1 MTKSAIFPV
10 IFFVNIDFD
19 FLNSEIYANIR
30 FLTTKERMMISVLV
44 VDDHDLVRM
53 GITRMLADSPDISVV
68 GEADNGETAILL
80 AKQLKPDVILL
91 DVNMPNTGGL
101 EVTKRLLQN
110 DKNTKILAVSSLVK
124 EPYPS
129 MLIKAGV
136 NGYITKGTPLDE
148 MIKGI
153 KKIAQGGRY
162 FSADV
167 AEQLADMLSE
177 KSESPF
183 EQLSEREMQVAMMVV
198 NCQSPQQIADQLF
211 VSVKTVNTYR
221 YRIFEK
227 LNIDSDVKLTH
238 LAMRHG
244 LIQP

>member
-1 MTKSAIFPV
+1 M

-136 NGYITKGTPLDE
+136 NGYI
-148 MIKGI
+148 
-153 KKIAQGGRY
+153 
-162 FSADV
+162 
-167 AEQLADMLSE
+167 
-177 KSESPF
+177 KSLKAVVILVRTLPNSLPICCRKSPNH
-183 EQLSEREMQVAMMVV
+183 L
-198 NCQSPQQIADQLF
+198 
-211 VSVKTVNTYR
+211 
-221 YRIFEK
+221 
-227 LNIDSDVKLTH
+227 LNS
-238 LAMRHG
+238 
-244 LIQP
+244 